1 MAAKIQQEKIS
12 ELAAKSFYN
21 SIKTNLEEDSIY
33 AGTSYI
39 PQTDYDAYAGSLD
52 SESTFWGGVDSD
64 GDYLDE
70 TFYNQTL
77 ITLHK
82 VLPGGVSR
90 VIPRV
95 DWELR
100 KKYQIGD
107 YVLSKQVES
116 GYHKL
121 RVYKCLHTPNDVSAN
136 PPLGSSYDPV
146 SYLDGYV
153 WKYMYTI
160 QNVDSIKFLT
170 ADWMPVPEK
179 IKTSEFSS
187 INSGSYIYDQ
197 YLTQINAE
205 PYTVWGA
212 EIDSDILID
221 FYNSSATFR
230 SQFANSKVTLQGI
243 ENPSHNN
250 GVTKT
255 AKLELTYNSSNN
267 TFTSKIIENGRN
279 YHGPVT
285 FGWDSD
291 STVLG
296 ISGVVA
302 PGMGHGADVPRELKA
317 NNVMVSIRNIPD
329 EYLEEVY
336 NGSKYNLITLHMNPI
351 DNFTER
357 FALQD
362 YYSAALSFEC
372 SNNSFIVN
380 DEIQSVTDTS
390 KSATVVGVDGNRVFY
405 IFTAGGEE
413 DLHFEVGESVQTLGG
428 SKTNTVTAIYNR
440 GVVLNSSNMIIAD
453 YLGSTVIERTKG
465 QIESFN
471 FVLKF

>member
-1 MAAKIQQEKIS
+1 MAAKIQQKKIS

-39 PQTDYDAYAGSLD
+39 PESDYTAYAGSLD
-52 SESTFWGGVDSD
+52 SESTFWGGIDSD

-70 TFYNQTL
+70 TYYNQTL

-95 DWELR
+95 DWEYR
-100 KKYQIGD
+100 SKYNIND

-121 RVYKCLHTPNDVSAN
+121 RVYKCLHAPNDLSSN
-136 PPLGSSYDPV
+136 PPLGSAYDPV

-170 ADWMPVPEK
+170 TDWMPVPEK
-179 IKTSEFSS
+179 IKTSEFSN

-212 EIDSDILID
+212 EIDSDVLINY
-221 FYNSSATFR
+221 YNNTASFR
-230 SQFANSKVTLQGI
+230 SQFNDNAVTLIGI
-243 ENPSHNN
+243 DNPSNSE
-250 GVTKT
+250 GATKT
-255 AKLELTYNSSNN
+255 VKLELTYNPDNS
-267 TFTSKIIENGRN
+267 TFTSAIIESGKN

-291 STVLG
+291 TTVDG
-296 ISGVVA
+296 ISGVVS
-302 PGMGHGADVPRELKA
+302 PGMGHGSDVPRELNA
-317 NNVMVSIRNIPD
+317 TGVMVSVRNIPD

-336 NGSKYNLITLHMNPI
+336 NGSKYNLITLHINPI
-351 DNFTER
+351 DDFTER

-362 YYSAALSFEC
+362 YYSSSLSFTC
-372 SNNSFIVN
+372 ANNSFVVN
-380 DEIQSVTDTS
+380 DTIRSVSDNT
-390 KSATVVGVDGNRVFY
+390 KIATVVGVYGDRVFY

-413 DLHFEVGESVQTLGG
+413 DLYFSIGENIETLGG
-428 SKTNTVTAIYNR
+428 SKTNTVTGTYNR
-440 GVVLNSSNMIIAD
+440 GTVINSSEMIIAD
-453 YLGSTVIERTKG
+453 YLGNNIIERTSG